1 LKTANP
7 NGTRKA
13 GIPQA
18 LPVGCVCVFLA
29 LAVLAV
35 FGQTAHFG
43 FVNLDDDLYVYENGK
58 VASGLTLQGVTWLFT
73 HAECHFYHPLTMLSL
88 MLDYQLHGLDAGGY
102 HLTNVLI
109 HAASAILLFLILRRM
124 TGALW
129 RSAFVAAVFAIHP
142 LRVESVAWVSE
153 RKDVLAT
160 FFFMLTLG
168 AYVRYARDP
177 NSLGR
182 YLTVAG
188 LFGLGLLCK
197 PTAVTL
203 PFVLLLLDYW
213 PLQRLAPQAPTGAF
227 VIPKRLIL
235 EKIPLVALA
244 GVACVMTYYAE
255 AEGNSVV
262 PIANI
267 SVPLRMGNVLVSYV
281 IYLRQMVWPT
291 GLAVFYPY
299 PEKNHPFWEIGLAF
313 LLLAV
318 ISGAV
323 LAVWRKRPWL
333 MAGWFWYLG
342 MLVPAIGIV
351 QVGVFAHADRNTYL
365 PQIGLYVLAAWA
377 AADWSAGWK
386 HRRVVWGS
394 LMVAMIG
401 ALLVCGRK
409 QTSYWRDSETLWR
422 RALACT
428 AANNFACVDLGDA
441 LLSRGAVDDAIEQYQ
456 KAVEIKPEEP
466 GSRIDLGVALLKK
479 GKLEEAIAQFRRV
492 LELNPAYEKVH
503 YNLGIAL
510 FQKGNLAEAI
520 AQYRT
525 ALELKPDDEAAIR
538 NLGDALLKQGDLDE
552 SIAQYRKAL
561 DSHANDVEAHYSLG
575 NVLLLKGNVEEAIG
589 EYRKVIEFN
598 PAYEDAHYNLGIALF
613 QKGNL
618 EGAIAQYRTALELK
632 PDDENAHKNLGDAL
646 LKQGKLDE
654 AAAQY
659 RKALDIHSDDLEAHY
674 SLGKALLRKGDLD
687 GAMACFQKSAE
698 PSPDPLT
705 RWNRLGDALLQKGD
719 LEEAMVCYQQAIKI
733 NPRSAEAYAN
743 LGLAFFKKA
752 EIKQAMDSWQQALE
766 I

>member
-1 LKTANP
+1 MDRRRIS
-7 NGTRKA
+7 G
-13 GIPQA
+13 
-18 LPVGCVCVFLA
+18 
-29 LAVLAV
+29 

-213 PLQRLAPQAPTGAF
+213 PLGRMKGAHPPSLKLWSTGKTDSGQQRSPGVPFWEL
-227 VIPKRLIL
+227 VK
-235 EKIPLVALA
+235 EKIPILALA
-244 GVACVMTYYAE
+244 AAECVVTYFAV

-262 PIANI
+262 SIANTPI
-267 SVPLRMGNVLVSYV
+267 PMRIGNVLVSYV

-351 QVGVFAHADRNTYL
+351 QVGVFA
-365 PQIGLYVLAAWA
+365 WA

-409 QTSYWRDSETLWR
+409 QTSYWRNNETLWK

-428 AANNFACVDLGDA
+428 AANSLA
-441 LLSRGAVDDAIEQYQ
+441 
-456 KAVEIKPEEP
+456 
-466 GSRIDLGVALLKK
+466 
-479 GKLEEAIAQFRRV
+479 
-492 LELNPAYEKVH
+492 H
-503 YNLGIAL
+503 YNLGMDL
-510 FQKGNLAEAI
+510 VQKGNLAGAITQFQEALAINPADADAHYNLGNALVKYGKPEEAIPQYRKALEIKPDYVKARCNLGNALELKGDVDEAI
-520 AQYRT
+520 AQYQDVLQLNPANEDAHYNLGVALFAKGDLDGAIAQYGK
-525 ALELKPDDEAAIR
+525 ALEIKPDHEATHN
-538 NLGDALLKQGDLDE
+538 NLGDALLKHGELD
-552 SIAQYRKAL
+552 Q
-561 DSHANDVEAHYSLG
+561 
-575 NVLLLKGNVEEAIG
+575 
-589 EYRKVIEFN
+589 
-598 PAYEDAHYNLGIALF
+598 
-613 QKGNL
+613 
-618 EGAIAQYRTALELK
+618 
-632 PDDENAHKNLGDAL
+632 
-646 LKQGKLDE
+646 

-659 RKALDIHSDDLEAHY
+659 RKALEIKPDYAQPHFN
-674 SLGKALLRKGDLD
+674 LGVVLLKKGE
-687 GAMACFQKSAE
+687 ME
-698 PSPDPLT
+698 
-705 RWNRLGDALLQKGD
+705 
-719 LEEAMVCYQQAIKI
+719 QAI
-733 NPRSAEAYAN
+733 AEY
-743 LGLAFFKKA
+743 KK
-752 EIKQAMDSWQQALE
+752 ALE
-766 I
+766 IEPEYMEAHFDLGTALALKGHLDEAVAQYRKVLEIRPDYAEA